1 MAIPY
6 QKLLVTLDGSELAM
20 QALPHAVE
28 LARNNQATLTLLRI
42 VPYIT
47 EEIIA
52 VDALPVDWQNLE
64 AEQERLTAEA
74 RNALESQAHELR
86 AQGLTVVVAVEVG
99 HAADRIVD
107 YATNHEMDLIVIST
121 HGRTGLQRWLMGSVA
136 GKVASAAPCPIL
148 LVRPTGIGD

>member
-1 MAIPY
+1 MSIPY
-6 QKLLVTLDGSELAM
+6 KKILVTLDGSELAA

-28 LARNNQATLTLLRI
+28 LARPHQATLTLLRV
-42 VPYIT
+42 VPYIS

-64 AEQERLTAEA
+64 AEQARMVATAT
-74 RNALESQAHELR
+74 NALEIDAQRLR
-86 AQGLTVVVAVEVG
+86 AQGINVTVAVEVG

-107 YATNHEMDLIVIST
+107 YATTHEMDLIIIST

-136 GKVASAAPCPIL
+136 GKVASAAPCPLL
-148 LVRPTGIGD
+148 LVRATE